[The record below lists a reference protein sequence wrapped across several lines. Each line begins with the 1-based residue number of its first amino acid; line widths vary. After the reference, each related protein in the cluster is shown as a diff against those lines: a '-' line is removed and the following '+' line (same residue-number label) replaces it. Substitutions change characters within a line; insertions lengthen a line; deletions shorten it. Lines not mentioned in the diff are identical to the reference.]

1 MGGCLINFGCPCAVL
16 SMATPYMEHLLKSPH
31 SLWLFFLITA
41 AIGWASSQYELKLL
55 KEFSPVSLAL
65 LDAMLTIVAL
75 LTYGAITDGWAGV
88 ERPLREIVH
97 LVTGESALLGVLAL
111 YGAGAGLL
119 GAALLKHHG
128 VVDYRLTRMLIS
140 IAVGAVGVWAIAD
153 QGMTWTRGAGLAL
166 LAGGAALTLY
176 E

>member
-1 MGGCLINFGCPCAVL
+1 
-16 SMATPYMEHLLKSPH
+16 MEHLLKSPH
-31 SLWLFFLITA
+31 SLWLFFLVTA

-55 KEFSPVSLAL
+55 KKFSPVSLAL
-65 LDAMLTIVAL
+65 LDALLTTIAL
-75 LTYGAITDGWAGV
+75 LAYSAIGDGWQGV
-88 ERPLREIVH
+88 ERPLREIGQ
-97 LVTGESALLGVLAL
+97 LVTRGSGILGVLAL
-111 YGAGAGLL
+111 YGTGAGLL

-153 QGMTWTRGAGLAL
+153 QGLTWKRGLGMAL
-166 LAGGAALTLY
+166 LAGGGALTLY

>member
-1 MGGCLINFGCPCAVL
+1 
-16 SMATPYMEHLLKSPH
+16 MEHLLKSPH
-31 SLWLFFLITA
+31 SLWLFFLVTA

-55 KEFSPVSLAL
+55 KQFSPVSLAL
-65 LDAMLTIVAL
+65 LDAVLTIVAL
-75 LTYGAITDGWAGV
+75 LAYGAITGGWEGV
-88 ERPLREIVH
+88 KRPLREIGR
-97 LVTGESALLGVLAL
+97 LVASESGHLGVFAL

-119 GAALLKHHG
+119 GAALLKQHG

-153 QGMTWTRGAGLAL
+153 QGLTWTRGLGMAL

>member
-1 MGGCLINFGCPCAVL
+1 
-16 SMATPYMEHLLKSPH
+16 MEHLLKSPH
-31 SLWLFFLITA
+31 SLWLFFLVTA

-55 KEFSPVSLAL
+55 KKFSPVSLAL
-65 LDAMLTIVAL
+65 LDALLTTIAL
-75 LTYGAITDGWAGV
+75 LAYSTIGDGWQGV
-88 ERPLREIVH
+88 ERPLREIGQ
-97 LVTGESALLGVLAL
+97 LVTRGSGILGVLAL
-111 YGAGAGLL
+111 YGTGAGLL

-153 QGMTWTRGAGLAL
+153 QGLTWKRGLGMAL
-166 LAGGAALTLY
+166 LAGGGALTLY

>member
-1 MGGCLINFGCPCAVL
+1 
-16 SMATPYMEHLLKSPH
+16 MEHLLKSPH
-31 SLWLFFLITA
+31 SLWLFFLVTA

-55 KEFSPVSLAL
+55 KKFSPVSLAL
-65 LDAMLTIVAL
+65 LDALLTIIAL
-75 LTYGAITDGWAGV
+75 LAYSAIGDGWQGV
-88 ERPLREIVH
+88 ERPLREIGQ
-97 LVTGESALLGVLAL
+97 LVTRGSGILGVLAL
-111 YGAGAGLL
+111 YGTGAGLL

-153 QGMTWTRGAGLAL
+153 QGLTWKRGLGMAL
-166 LAGGAALTLY
+166 LAGGGALTLY